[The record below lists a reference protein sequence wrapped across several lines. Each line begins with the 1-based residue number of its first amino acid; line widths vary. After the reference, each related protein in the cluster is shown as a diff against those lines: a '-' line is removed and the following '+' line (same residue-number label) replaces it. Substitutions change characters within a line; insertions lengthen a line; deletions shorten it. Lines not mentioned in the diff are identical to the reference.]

1 MPKLIGR
8 VKNASFVGIG
18 GDDRIPVVK
27 YSVYFI
33 IQPLAP
39 IALMRFDKIQKS
51 VKKEDIC
58 QHDESR

>member
-8 VKNASFVGIG
+8 VKNASFMGNN
-18 GDDRIPVVK
+18 RIPVAK
-27 YSVYFI
+27 IVYI
-33 IQPLAP
+33 SLCSRAP
-39 IALMRFDKIQKS
+39 FIALMRFDKIQKY